1 MHQYHIINAR
11 SHSQN
16 KQYLSGLLIAMGAI
30 FSIAV
35 LVMTSN
41 RLGAGVGR
49 SVVSHASTPT
59 YLFPSMTSRIGC
71 QNQYSSRTISRLQR
85 QVPRWQIRAE
95 EEVSEGAVAP
105 LENSVEE
112 ASSALAL
119 DQLVVGDVYKGRVKG
134 VVNFGAFVDIGAEK
148 DGLLHVSDLGEAG
161 YIPDASKFV
170 SVGDEIEVKI
180 KSVDATSQ
188 KLSLEANKAARTTL
202 SELPVGQTI
211 EGKIRNVASFG
222 AFVDIGAEKDG
233 LLHISQM
240 EGFVENIND
249 VLKEGDSVTVRI
261 SGVDTENGKI
271 TLSQREEGSSSAR
284 KPRQKQDITKYADM
298 KFEDKIKGEVVGIEP
313 YGAFIQLEDGVRGL
327 LPISYMA
334 EGRIDRVESVM
345 SMGQT
350 IECAVLQ
357 ANVRDGKLSLTLVDP
372 ATVAEKPKRDDQGG
386 RPGGRGQVL
395 TSSKFSKLTATLA
408 PYDEA
413 PFMTQIG
420 GAFAAAGIVMS
431 DNAKAVLR
439 ERVNTEFGANFQERD
454 ELEKALAAKEKEEAM
469 AAVAAAAE
477 AEAAEAEATDVADEN
492 EAAAA
497 EEPVAA

>member
-1 MHQYHIINAR
+1 M
-11 SHSQN
+11 
-16 KQYLSGLLIAMGAI
+16 
-30 FSIAV
+30 
-35 LVMTSN
+35 
-41 RLGAGVGR
+41 
-49 SVVSHASTPT
+49 
-59 YLFPSMTSRIGC
+59 
-71 QNQYSSRTISRLQR
+71 
-85 QVPRWQIRAE
+85 
-95 EEVSEGAVAP
+95 
-105 LENSVEE
+105 
-112 ASSALAL
+112 
-119 DQLVVGDVYKGRVKG
+119 
-134 VVNFGAFVDIGAEK
+134 
-148 DGLLHVSDLGEAG
+148 
-161 YIPDASKFV
+161 
-170 SVGDEIEVKI
+170 
-180 KSVDATSQ
+180 
-188 KLSLEANKAARTTL
+188 
-202 SELPVGQTI
+202 I

-233 LLHISQM
+233 LLHISQL

-249 VLKEGDSVTVRI
+249 VLKEGDSITVRL
-261 SGVDTENGKI
+261 SGVDTEKGKI
-271 TLSQREEGSSSAR
+271 TLSMREEGSSSAR

-372 ATVAEKPKRDDQGG
+372 ATVPDKPKREDQGG
-386 RPGGRGQVL
+386 RPGGRGQGSYFEQVL
-395 TSSKFSKLTATLA
+395 KVNSNPGRVIATAA
-408 PYDEA
+408 QPYDEA

-439 ERVNTEFGANFQERD
+439 ERVNTEFGANFQER
-454 ELEKALAAKEKEEAM
+454 EEIEKAVAAKEKEEAV

-477 AEAAEAEATDVADEN
+477 AEAADAN
-492 EAAAA
+492 EAAAT